1 MSLIEAL
8 AVIFGL
14 VYIYFSINNR
24 FQGFLFAIVS
34 CSLWAYADF
43 VYFNYKFDGFLQI
56 FYVVM
61 AIIGITKWR
70 SQSSRQELLISS
82 LSSTQHAIVILSGI
96 LLTVLCVNILKI
108 FASSDYIWLDG
119 FTTVFS
125 IIATFLLIYRKID
138 NWIYFF
144 VCNLIYIYLFYLK
157 SAIGFSGLMLVY
169 TILSVIGFINWRK
182 LMSIEMT
189 HGKQLIKD

>member
-1 MSLIEAL
+1 
-8 AVIFGL
+8 
-14 VYIYFSINNR
+14 
-24 FQGFLFAIVS
+24 
-34 CSLWAYADF
+34 
-43 VYFNYKFDGFLQI
+43 
-56 FYVVM
+56 M

-70 SQSSRQELLISS
+70 SKSSRQELLISS
-82 LSSTQHAIVILSGI
+82 LSSTQHAFVILSGI
-96 LLTVLCVNILKI
+96 LLTVLCVNILKL

-169 TILSVIGFINWRK
+169 TILSVIGFIKWRK